1 MTTKVIKAIIEK
13 ASDGGYG
20 IYCPDL
26 EDISLYGY
34 GLTETEAKENLQEN
48 LEMFI
53 DESEN
58 ENIINVL
65 NNGNIS
71 FDYQYDISGFF
82 KTYNFF
88 NISELAKR
96 IGINPSLMR
105 RYKQGITLAS
115 KDQKKENRT
124 RNSYFSQRIMCSS
137 VLNNSKLFV

>member
-1 MTTKVIKAIIEK
+1 MATKVIKAIIEK

-26 EDISLYGY
+26 EEISLYGY
-34 GLTETEAKENLQEN
+34 GLTETEAKENLPEN

-58 ENIINVL
+58 ENIINAL
-65 NNGNIS
+65 NKGDIS

-115 KDQKKENRT
+115 KDQKKKIEQEIHILAKELCAVQ
-124 RNSYFSQRIMCSS
+124 F
-137 VLNNSKLFV
+137 

>member
-13 ASDGGYG
+13 SSDGGYG
-20 IYCPDL
+20 IYCPYL

-115 KDQKKENRT
+115 KDQKKKIEQEIHILAKELCAVQ
-124 RNSYFSQRIMCSS
+124 F
-137 VLNNSKLFV
+137 